1 MVTGAKSFHTN
12 SNELTTN
19 LPKYKIFTNRDCF
32 GETVM
37 YKALGQASVI
47 DVLFSENEMLF
58 HWFLVIS
65 FIWWFMLSVVVVL
78 VSQL

>member
-1 MVTGAKSFHTN
+1 
-12 SNELTTN
+12 
-19 LPKYKIFTNRDCF
+19 
-32 GETVM
+32 M